1 MLYCITLG
9 PGIYVD
15 QFDTP
20 LWSEQVW
27 CAANALVPDSTGS
40 PRGLVPLRVRAK
52 SDPWWPLWIRFVPSH
67 PIVALSDWDL

>member
-27 CAANALVPDSTGS
+27 CAANALVPDSMGS
-40 PRGLVPLRVRAK
+40 PERSCASAGK
-52 SDPWWPLWIRFVPSH
+52 SQI
-67 PIVALSDWDL
+67 